1 LVIDTPWQLYYDGA
15 WGSFGV
21 RAVAILISP
30 SGIKLRYAAR
40 L

>member
-1 LVIDTPWQLYYDGA
+1 M
-15 WGSFGV
+15 
-21 RAVAILISP
+21 SP